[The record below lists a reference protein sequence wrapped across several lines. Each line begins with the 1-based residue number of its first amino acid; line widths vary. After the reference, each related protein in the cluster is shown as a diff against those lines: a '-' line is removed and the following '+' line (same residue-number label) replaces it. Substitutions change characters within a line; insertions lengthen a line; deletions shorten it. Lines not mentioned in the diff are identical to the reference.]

1 VTLREQLEHR
11 PLLVAA
17 GGLAVGLGCSFDV
30 GVSFLLLFV
39 LAPISLGRRRLAA
52 ISIVVGLLLAPR
64 LESVTTS
71 EPKLLAAEVTVVS
84 QTVATGEGQRADIS
98 DGTHRYRMY
107 FGNDDVAL
115 GDTLRIVGEVRPPNE
130 FNENYFRDHRLA
142 GWISPSRVQSVNRGP
157 EVWHLARRIRESF
170 STSIRTNLTEP
181 SAALVDAICF
191 NVDADLDLD
200 TYDALSRTGT
210 IHIIST
216 SGLHVLILA
225 TFLGWLLAPLPIPRP
240 VALGILCLL
249 LLLYCGAAGLRPPA
263 VRATMM
269 AMIGYSAYLFRRSPD
284 PLSALA
290 AFVILEL
297 LVSPTSLL
305 DRSFQFSCVI
315 VAGLILLG
323 RMDDEVLVF
332 HDLRQAMQLSW
343 IASLV
348 SAPLAA
354 YVFGRVT
361 WLSIVANLLIA
372 PAITVLTVG
381 ALLMWGFGAVSA
393 GLARGVGRFLE
404 GLCQYV
410 FSVVEGLSNLRWSV
424 SELPPFSGLWLV
436 PMFALILWTWR
447 PYVRP
452 A

>member
-1 VTLREQLEHR
+1 M
-11 PLLVAA
+11 
-17 GGLAVGLGCSFDV
+17 AVGLACSLDI

-39 LAPISLGRRRLAA
+39 LVPVSGARRQLAA
-52 ISIVVGLLLAPR
+52 VAIAAGLLLAPR
-64 LESVTTS
+64 LELPNQSRPT
-71 EPKLLAAEVTVVS
+71 L
-84 QTVATGEGQRADIS
+84 VATDVVVISQSVATHDGQRADIS
-98 DGTHRYRMY
+98 VAGTRYRMY
-107 FGNDDVAL
+107 FGDQDVAL

-130 FNENYFRDHRLA
+130 FSENYFRDHRLA
-142 GWISPSRVQSVNRGP
+142 GWVAPSRIETTRRGP
-157 EVWHLARRIRESF
+157 EIWHVARSIRESF
-170 STSIRTNLTEP
+170 TSSIRAYLSEE

-323 RMDDEVLVF
+323 RIDDEGIAFRDFRELV
-332 HDLRQAMQLSW
+332 QLSW

-348 SAPLAA
+348 SAPLVA
-354 YVFGRVT
+354 YVFGRVS

-410 FSVVEGLSNLRWSV
+410 VAVVQGLSDLRWSV
-424 SELPPFSGLWLV
+424 LELPPFSGLWLV
-436 PMFALILWTWR
+436 PAFAAILWTWR